1 VHVPTGG
8 RFEYNIKL
16 TSGDQIMSKRITALI
31 ASAALALALSGNAVA
46 ASTTWLRVIS
56 VKTDNVS
63 AYLQQLDKGRAM
75 LKRLGVATTLRVW
88 RATYAG
94 PNTGTVIVSQ
104 EYPNWAAFADGQ
116 AKTAADPEFS
126 AWLAGLDKVRT
137 ITSDSLYREL

>member
-1 VHVPTGG
+1 MTKG
-8 RFEYNIKL
+8 ITKL
-16 TSGDQIMSKRITALI
+16 LAT
-31 ASAALALALSGNAVA
+31 AALTLALCGNAFA

-56 VKTDNVS
+56 VKTDNVA
-63 AYLQQLDKGRAM
+63 AYIQQLDKGKAM

-104 EYPNWAAFADGQ
+104 EYPTWAAFAEGQ
-116 AKTAADPEFS
+116 TKTAADPEFS
-126 AWLAGLDKVRT
+126 AWLAGLDKIRT